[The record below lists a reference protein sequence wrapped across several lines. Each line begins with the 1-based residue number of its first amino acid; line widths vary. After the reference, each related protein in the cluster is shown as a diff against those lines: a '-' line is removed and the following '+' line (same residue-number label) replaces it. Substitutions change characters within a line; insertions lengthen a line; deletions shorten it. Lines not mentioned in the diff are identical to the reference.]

1 MLKEEWFKNQIA
13 EALKSN
19 PKVTDAVVEH
29 ITELFKGQ
37 LAEQQLTS
45 TELKN
50 ISITIL
56 QEMGFLF
63 SETGQ
68 MK

>member
-1 MLKEEWFKNQIA
+1 MLNEEWFKNQIA
-13 EALKSN
+13 EAHKSN
-19 PKVTDAVVEH
+19 PKVPDAVVEH

-37 LAEQQLTS
+37 LTKQQLTS

-68 MK
+68 KK

>member
-1 MLKEEWFKNQIA
+1 MLNEEWIKNQIA
-13 EALKSN
+13 EAHKSN
-19 PKVTDAVVEH
+19 PKITDAVIEH

-37 LAEQQLTS
+37 ITKQQLTS
-45 TELKN
+45 TEHKN

-56 QEMGFLF
+56 QEMGFEF

-68 MK
+68 KK